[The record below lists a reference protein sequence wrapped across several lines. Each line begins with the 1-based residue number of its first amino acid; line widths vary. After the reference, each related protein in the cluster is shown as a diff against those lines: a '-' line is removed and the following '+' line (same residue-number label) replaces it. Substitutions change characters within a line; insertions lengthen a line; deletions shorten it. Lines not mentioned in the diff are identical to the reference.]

1 MPFVLC
7 LLTIHRF
14 IDKLTLQQ
22 YSYTT
27 DSSIHMPST
36 KSAMKHKGCELT
48 KDFESKRQLCL
59 ITAKKLSLYTPNTI
73 LITLTV
79 CTETQ
84 VVCAYSTNWSGRRTH
99 QVSVQVVST
108 QQVPATKVL
117 ERSAVNDDIVHSC
130 GLIIH
135 THIYTHTLLILK
147 QSVVTLAMGGK
158 GMHDRR
164 SCYSC
169 SNQQWSLI

>member
-1 MPFVLC
+1 MPSFFICHFKKKKEGTNAIYQYTIFRSVIFTGILFFHFQVIINAANTVQGQKTTVPFVLC

-22 YSYTT
+22 YSNTT
-27 DSSIHMPST
+27 DSSIHMPSI

-84 VVCAYSTNWSGRRTH
+84 VVCAYSTN
-99 QVSVQVVST
+99 
-108 QQVPATKVL
+108 
-117 ERSAVNDDIVHSC
+117 
-130 GLIIH
+130 
-135 THIYTHTLLILK
+135 
-147 QSVVTLAMGGK
+147 
-158 GMHDRR
+158 
-164 SCYSC
+164 
-169 SNQQWSLI
+169 